1 MRSSYFELGLGW
13 PPIRPNLTKL
23 HPYVIMLS
31 LFATLKTK
39 NNFPQQEIMK
49 SKDFRNICGGQ
60 EPFVFV
66 EKERSLHFRNFAKVE
81 TKWMKNICRS
91 EIMIVLSNVPT
102 PLSQKTRK

>member
-1 MRSSYFELGLGW
+1 MRSSYFELSPGW
-13 PPIRPNLTKL
+13 PPTSSNLSKL

-31 LFATLKTK
+31 LPATLKTK

-60 EPFVFV
+60 EPFVVV
-66 EKERSLHFRNFAKVE
+66 EKERSLHFLNFVKVE
-81 TKWMKNICRS
+81 TKWMKIFCRS

-102 PLSQKTRK
+102 PLSQKTR